1 MIKEEAIAVGNKGA
15 WRFYIFSLIGIFCF
29 FVPITINGTNS
40 IFVDHVHLAI
50 RAVLG
55 DVIYSVIN
63 DFSRSHLAYYE
74 TNV

>member
-40 IFVDHVHLAI
+40 IFVDHVPLAI
-50 RAVLG
+50 
-55 DVIYSVIN
+55 
-63 DFSRSHLAYYE
+63 
-74 TNV
+74 